1 MYSQYAVIYGI
12 TLMFSIGAVCTII
25 KSSKTW
31 KQDNNIQDSKQRTE
45 TSSVLNRYNVL
56 TEEKKKVGN
65 IIIKEMLKLPLLITI
80 IWDMGVFFILTRNGE
95 NLLEQDYFVL
105 LFILPILFIILPLT
119 LMSIFY
125 NDNRLIKKYKLNINE
140 NVDINKVKNLH
151 IFRPIKNVTYEKFF
165 IVDENNNLLYKIE
178 KKGNFKPK
186 YLIID
191 SNDIK
196 QGEIN
201 IDIFSLTSEY
211 IVRLNRR
218 RALFSSC

>member
-151 IFRPIKNVTYEKFF
+151 IFLPIKNVTYEKFF